1 MASQTHQKIAEH
13 YRALA
18 DLFDDLSV
26 EVTARKD
33 YPSHGYQSAA
43 RELGIGVQRYSS
55 VRLTENERRLV
66 SAHCTDKQADSKA
79 RREAAEEPESPEAD
93 QSLLHWLGI
102 T

>member
-1 MASQTHQKIAEH
+1 MASQTHRKIAEH
-13 YRALA
+13 LRALA

-43 RELGIGVQRYSS
+43 RELGVGVQRYSS

-66 SAHCTDKQADSKA
+66 VAHCAQKKKD
-79 RREAAEEPESPEAD
+79 REARQEEQGSHRALLQYLDEVIES
-93 QSLLHWLGI
+93 

>member
-1 MASQTHQKIAEH
+1 MASHTHRKIAEH

-55 VRLTENERRLV
+55 VRLTETERRLV
-66 SAHCTDKQADSKA
+66 VSHCAQKKQD
-79 RREAAEEPESPEAD
+79 REERQEEPETPAEQGYISWA
-93 QSLLHWLGI
+93 SA